1 MFDLFTRIVHRLV
14 FALGIMLPVAA
25 CQQNA
30 APGAQKAAQGAQ
42 PAEQERATQGPV
54 FRLSAQAPPQSEE
67 PGINWCKSRDF
78 KEHLVINAE
87 KEQTNRRYFYLPNG
101 VAKIAVGPTG
111 AFGTLMLRPEANG
124 DVEVFTGANFP
135 ACLSAPMDIS
145 PATGGP
151 VLHYDNHHNVQ
162 FSMELREDGGHLL
175 VTVVIP
181 PAGTYVIMAD
191 HCGDCQ

>member
-1 MFDLFTRIVHRLV
+1 MFDSLTRIVRHLV
-14 FALGIMLPVAA
+14 FTLGIMLPLAA

-30 APGAQKAAQGAQ
+30 ASGAQTAAQSTR
-42 PAEQERATQGPV
+42 PAEPERVTEGPA
-54 FRLSAQAPPQSEE
+54 FRLSTQAPPRPEE
-67 PGINWCKSRDF
+67 PDANWCKSRDF

-101 VAKIAVGPTG
+101 VAKLAVGPTG
-111 AFGTLMLRPEANG
+111 AFATLMLRPEANG

-135 ACLSAPMDIS
+135 ACLSAPMHIS

-151 VLHYDNHHNVQ
+151 VLHFDNHHNVQ

-191 HCGDCQ
+191 HCRNCQ